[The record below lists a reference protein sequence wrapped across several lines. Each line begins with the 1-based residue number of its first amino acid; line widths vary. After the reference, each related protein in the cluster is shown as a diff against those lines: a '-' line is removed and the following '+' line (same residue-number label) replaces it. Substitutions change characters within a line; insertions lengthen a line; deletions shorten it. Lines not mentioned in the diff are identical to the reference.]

1 MRLLG
6 VFEKNYKEM
15 FMLQEKNLLFLKEKE
30 LINNNFE
37 NYELIKNRDISIKT
51 EDIEGEGIFNFR
63 YGPITGGVADAGV
76 FNIKTYGERILAV
89 DIDPSYKKRNMEN
102 FIKGLEINKA
112 IPLVES
118 VCANFAFSHST
129 AFLRAV
135 EDALN
140 IQTDEFTKR
149 VRIIGVEL
157 ERIYNHLYIILKLSK
172 GASQNVL
179 TSHLESLFE
188 ETLRI
193 NKAISNSRFLKN
205 LNGLVI
211 RNNKLNNLDYAK
223 DKINYIKNKF
233 QELYEHSL
241 ESWNFIDRIY
251 KTATLTQNKALE
263 IGVTGPTLR
272 ATGSNEDLRQ
282 YEHLYENLDIQTQ
295 TNGDS
300 LSRMIVRAKEIINS
314 CDIILNQI
322 DKISN
327 IKIKQKTHKISSGMG
342 LGYCESPSGIVAY
355 FIELKD
361 STVSDIYISTPSVF
375 GFKAF
380 AESLIGYI
388 FTDFSFAY
396 DSFGVNF
403 ADCAR

>member
-1 MRLLG
+1 MILLG

-157 ERIYNHLYIILKLSK
+157 ERIYNHLYVILKLSK

-211 RNNKLNNLDYAK
+211 RNNRLNNLDYAK

-361 STVSDIYISTPSVF
+361 SKVSDIYISTPSVF

>member
-135 EDALN
+135 EDTLN

-157 ERIYNHLYIILKLSK
+157 ERIYNHLYVILKLSK

-211 RNNKLNNLDYAK
+211 RNNRLNNLDYAK

-361 STVSDIYISTPSVF
+361 SKVSDIYISTPSVF

>member
-157 ERIYNHLYIILKLSK
+157 ERIYNHLYVILKLSK

-211 RNNKLNNLDYAK
+211 RNNRLNNLDYAK

-361 STVSDIYISTPSVF
+361 SKVSDIYISTPSVF